1 MTGVGQLVKNDQGK
15 SKVALISNGDKPVS
29 WVSKYGSVTFNQYGV
44 EFPLGGMNQKGLVV
58 EVLWLDNAS
67 YLPKDSKLCINELQW
82 VQYQLDMSSSVD
94 EVISSLQSLRISDTH
109 SKVHFMIADRKGDYA
124 SLEYANG
131 EEIISRTMTY
141 PLLANNL
148 YDDEVNY
155 LNKHEG
161 YGGVKKA
168 KQTGFSRDRF
178 VAACNSLKS
187 RPSKGV
193 KDFAFKTLKEV
204 SSSSTVW
211 SIVYDMNTLTVYFK
225 TEDNLNERQVS
236 LGELSFKCQPQVMA
250 YNLASS
256 QSGVIKL
263 ETRTS
268 VQNEQLIDEAVDEVE
283 FLVDIPDAYIDKV
296 KKYPALVKCK

>member
-1 MTGVGQLVKNDQGK
+1 M
-15 SKVALISNGDKPVS
+15 
-29 WVSKYGSVTFNQYGV
+29 F
-44 EFPLGGMNQKGLVV
+44 
-58 EVLWLDNAS
+58 
-67 YLPKDSKLCINELQW
+67 
-82 VQYQLDMSSSVD
+82 SSVD

-148 YDDEVNY
+148 YDDEVKY

-187 RPSKGV
+187 TQGV
-193 KDFAFKTLKEV
+193 KYFAFKTLKEV

-211 SIVYDMNTLTVYFK
+211 SIVYDMNT
-225 TEDNLNERQVS
+225 N
-236 LGELSFKCQPQVMA
+236 
-250 YNLASS
+250 
-256 QSGVIKL
+256 GV
-263 ETRTS
+263 
-268 VQNEQLIDEAVDEVE
+268 
-283 FLVDIPDAYIDKV
+283 F
-296 KKYPALVKCK
+296 